1 MANARYGYAWQQFL
15 EGNIDWA
22 TGNFKVALVT
32 SGYTPNFSTD
42 QFLSVIG
49 GGNIVAT
56 SANLTGLGAALFGV
70 ATAANVT
77 FSAVSGSTASYIVIY
92 QDTGNPATSPLLIF
106 IDTATNLPVT
116 PNGGNIVIQWNALGI
131 FTL

>member
-15 EGNIDWA
+15 QGNIDWA

-32 SGYTPNFSTD
+32 SGYVPNFSTD
-42 QFLSVIG
+42 QFLSVVG
-49 GGNIVAT
+49 SGNIVAT
-56 SANLTGLGAALFGV
+56 SSNLSSLVAALFGV
-70 ATAANVT
+70 ASAANVT
-77 FSAVSGSTASYIVIY
+77 FSLVSGSTATYILIY
-92 QDTGNPATSPLLIF
+92 QDTGNPATSPLLIL

-116 PNGGNIVIQWNALGI
+116 PNGGSITINWNAAGI